1 MTLIEVLVALAILG
15 LAAVGL
21 AATHGNL
28 LLARE
33 TMRRLDEEDE
43 ALRLARERVLAAD
56 ATGETAT
63 VGKDGRRLT
72 GRVELASGG
81 MADWE
86 ATIVPEAV
94 GDLFAVTLTVRNEGE
109 AGEGRSQ
116 SFHLT
121 RPSWSSETDRR
132 ALLDAARERLRTQR
146 GFEATVGGNATG
158 GTSRGSGGRGSG
170 RRIAPATL
178 EVEAADQGSMAWT
191 AATKRPPSSSSRAS
205 TLRRWSLAPWAMR
218 KVTRRSRVKGWLVNF
233 IWLMCTSAL
242 PPGAP

>member
-43 ALRLARERVLAAD
+43 ALRLARERVLAPD

-63 VGKDGRRLT
+63 VGKDGRRLS
-72 GRVELASGG
+72 GRVELAAGG

-116 SFHLT
+116 TFHLT
-121 RPSWSSETDRR
+121 RPSWSEPADRR
-132 ALLDAARERLRTQR
+132 ALLDAARERLRAQR
-146 GFEATVGGNATG
+146 GFEATLGGNAAG
-158 GTSRGSGGRGSG
+158 GTSRGTGGRGSGGRGRPGEGSG
-170 RRIAPATL
+170 RPGEGSTRPGDGLGRPGEGASRPGEGMGRPGEGATGPRGG
-178 EVEAADQGSMAWT
+178 A
-191 AATKRPPSSSSRAS
+191 RPGGGGR
-205 TLRRWSLAPWAMR
+205 
-218 KVTRRSRVKGWLVNF
+218 
-233 IWLMCTSAL
+233 
-242 PPGAP
+242 

>member
-170 RRIAPATL
+170 GRGRPGEGSGRPGDGMGRPGEGASRPGDGMGRPGEGATRPG
-178 EVEAADQGSMAWT
+178 EGMGRPGEGTSRPGEG
-191 AATKRPPSSSSRAS
+191 ATGPRGGARPGGGGR
-205 TLRRWSLAPWAMR
+205 
-218 KVTRRSRVKGWLVNF
+218 
-233 IWLMCTSAL
+233 
-242 PPGAP
+242 